1 MTGRLV
7 GAARVAGVL
16 VVGAGLVVGAAQVPT
31 SALDL
36 SPGAPAPA
44 ASTRPVSA
52 AQLVC
57 PGPETLTD
65 GSDEK
70 APAPAFLGVV
80 TAAPGGSSA
89 QGPSASTVPVPGG
102 KPLQLFRS
110 PATSGSLGTAASV
123 EVTASGPAAA
133 GMVANQVTVVAS
145 GDLRGLSGTAC
156 AAPTT
161 DTWLVG
167 GGGED
172 GRRGRIVLT
181 NAAPNAVDVSLHVL
195 SADGRVEG
203 SASGSVTVPAR
214 SRATVLL
221 GALAPSVRSPV
232 VHVTTSRG
240 AVTATLHDARLHGT
254 TAWGTDDVSAGAP
267 PSRSVLVPGL
277 LVDGAALVRIAVPG
291 PDEAVAQVRLLG
303 ADGEV
308 VAPENGVVRVP
319 AGSARD
325 LDLSALPPG
334 AYGIEVTADVP
345 VVAGAM
351 VERRTDPAGVAD
363 LAWLASAPPLTG
375 GEHLVGVAG
384 VTAGRSDLTA
394 TLALTAP
401 ADAATAQL
409 TSGTSAPTEV
419 RVPAGTT
426 KVVTIPA
433 DQATVVHAAEGSG
446 PVVVARLLTA
456 PTPQG
461 ALITGSS
468 LVPAPVVQH
477 LTPVAPAS

>member
-1 MTGRLV
+1 MTALG
-7 GAARVAGVL
+7 GAVRVAAVL

-36 SPGAPAPA
+36 SSGAPRPA
-44 ASTRPVSA
+44 APTRPVTA

-70 APAPAFLGVV
+70 APAPAFVGAVSASAGDGV
-80 TAAPGGSSA
+80 T
-89 QGPSASTVPVPGG
+89 GPSASTVPVPGG
-102 KPLQLFRS
+102 KGTQLFGP
-110 PATSGSLGTAASV
+110 PATGGSLEAAASV
-123 EVTASGPAAA
+123 DVTASGPAAA
-133 GMVANQVTVVAS
+133 GLAANQVTYVDS

-156 AAPTT
+156 TAPTT
-161 DTWLVG
+161 DAWLVG
-167 GGGED
+167 GGGDD

-181 NAAPNAVDVSLHVL
+181 NVAANAVDVSLHVL
-195 SADGRVEG
+195 SADGPVEG
-203 SASGSVTVPAR
+203 SASGSVTVPAH
-214 SRATVLL
+214 SRTTVLL
-221 GALAPSVRSPV
+221 GALAPSVVSPV

-240 AVTATLHDARLHGT
+240 AVTATLHDTWLHGT

-277 LVDGAALVRIAVPG
+277 SVDGAALVRIAVPG
-291 PDEAVAQVRLLG
+291 TDEAVAQVRLLG

-308 VAPENGVVRVP
+308 VAPGEGVVRVP
-319 AGSARD
+319 GGSARD
-325 LDLSALPPG
+325 LDLSSLPAG
-334 AYGIEVTADVP
+334 TYGIEVTADVP

-351 VERRTDPAGVAD
+351 VGRRSDPAGVAD
-363 LAWLASAPPLTG
+363 LAWLASMPPLTG
-375 GEHLVGVAG
+375 DQVLGVAG
-384 VTAGRSDLTA
+384 VTAGRADLTA

-401 ADAATAQL
+401 TTDVSVEL
-409 TSGTSAPTEV
+409 TSGTSAPVEV

-426 KVVTIPA
+426 KAVPVPA
-433 DQATVVHAAEGSG
+433 DQPAVVRAAAGTG

-456 PTPQG
+456 PTTAG
-461 ALITGSS
+461 ELVTASA